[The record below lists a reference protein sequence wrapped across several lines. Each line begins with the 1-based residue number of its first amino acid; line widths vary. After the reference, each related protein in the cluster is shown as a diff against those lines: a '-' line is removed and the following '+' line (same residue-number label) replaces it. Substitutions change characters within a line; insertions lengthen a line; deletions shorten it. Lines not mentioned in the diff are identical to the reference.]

1 MQSSRQWD
9 QGEPKSTT
17 DVIAPHRR
25 HQATQASLQETYKM
39 CHYRQHHTAGG
50 IRKEENPMLK
60 LTASKPGLIFVYIAA
75 VVENKQKE
83 GRKDRV
89 RDEME

>member
-1 MQSSRQWD
+1 
-9 QGEPKSTT
+9 
-17 DVIAPHRR
+17 
-25 HQATQASLQETYKM
+25 M
-39 CHYRQHHTAGG
+39 CHYRHHHTAGG

>member
-1 MQSSRQWD
+1 
-9 QGEPKSTT
+9 
-17 DVIAPHRR
+17 
-25 HQATQASLQETYKM
+25 
-39 CHYRQHHTAGG
+39 
-50 IRKEENPMLK
+50 MLK

>member
-1 MQSSRQWD
+1 MQTSPQSSRW
-9 QGEPKSTT
+9 GTE
-17 DVIAPHRR
+17 
-25 HQATQASLQETYKM
+25 ETYKM
-39 CHYRQHHTAGG
+39 CHYRAAGG